1 MKKLQLL
8 AVALFATTLAFAQP
22 EKGNIFLNGS
32 LNFNTGSSSADVGGT
47 STDGPSSFNLGIT
60 PKVGYFISD
69 KIVVG
74 LDLGFMMNNTKDETT
89 GVEVKTN
96 ALGFG
101 GGAFAR
107 YYIVPADRFA
117 MFFEAGVNTMFGS
130 STVETAGASVDGPS
144 TFALNAGITPG
155 MSIYVS
161 EKIALEANYGFLG
174 YTSSS
179 STTEAAGVETKTSQG
194 SFGLNLNPNTIR
206 LGVSVL
212 F

>member
-8 AVALFATTLAFAQP
+8 VVALFATTLAFAQP

-32 LNFNTGSSSADVGGT
+32 LNFDIGSPSADV
-47 STDGPSSFNLGIT
+47 SNFNLGIT
-60 PKVGYFISD
+60 PKVGYFVSD
-69 KIVVG
+69 NIVVG
-74 LDLGFMMNNTKDETT
+74 LDLGFAMANSKDES
-89 GVEVKTN
+89 GPDEVKTN
-96 ALGFG
+96 GLSFG

-107 YYIVPADRFA
+107 YYMMPADHFA
-117 MFFEAGVNTMFGS
+117 MFFEGGLNTSFGS
-130 STVETAGASVDGPS
+130 SSVETAGNSVDGPS

-161 EKIALEANYGFLG
+161 KKIALEANYGFLG
-174 YTSSS
+174 YTTSSS
-179 STTEAAGVETKTSQG
+179 EIGGVKTSQG
-194 SFGLNLNPNTIR
+194 NFGLNLNPNTIR